1 MRGGLNKLVVVL
13 VLVTLWE
20 GYVRVAGVSPL
31 LVPAPSRVLMA
42 FGEYIRSGS
51 LLRYTVQTL
60 KMVLG
65 GMAIG
70 TLVAFALTA
79 LATASRWGRDLLLT
93 LTSIMNPLPA
103 IALLPV
109 ALLWLG
115 IGPRSLLFVIANSV
129 VWALA
134 LNMHTGFE
142 TVPVTWKRAGQNL
155 GLEGWGLIR
164 HVYLPAAL
172 PYILTGLKIAW
183 SFGWRTVIAAE
194 LVFGASGQAGGLGWM
209 INVERYNLNTTGV
222 FCGLVTI
229 IVLGLLAEALFD
241 ALEERTIR
249 RWGMSAA

>member
-1 MRGGLNKLVVVL
+1 MRSGLNKLVVLL
-13 VLVTLWE
+13 VLVALWE
-20 GYVRVAGVSPL
+20 GYVRVSKVSPL
-31 LVPAPSRVLMA
+31 LVPAPSRVLL
-42 FGEYIRSGS
+42 GIGTYLQNGS
-51 LLRYTVQTL
+51 LPAYTLTTL
-60 KMVLG
+60 QMLLV

-70 TLVAFALTA
+70 ILIAFGLTV
-79 LATASRWGRDLLLT
+79 LATLSRWGRDLLLT

-115 IGPRSLLFVIANSV
+115 IGPKSLLFVIANSV

-142 TVPVTWKRAGQNL
+142 TVPVTWRRAGQNL
-155 GLEGWGLIR
+155 GLQGWGLIR

-209 INVERYNLNTTGV
+209 INIERYNLNTTGV

-229 IVLGLLAEALFD
+229 IGLGLVAEALFEV
-241 ALEERTIR
+241 LESRTIR
-249 RWGMSAA
+249 RWGMSAG

>member
-1 MRGGLNKLVVVL
+1 MRSGLNRLAVL
-13 VLVTLWE
+13 LILLLLWE
-20 GYVRVAGVSPL
+20 GYVRAAGVSPL
-31 LVPAPSRVLMA
+31 LVPAPSRVLLG
-42 FGEYIRSGS
+42 FGEYIQNGS
-51 LLRYTVQTL
+51 LVRYTLQTL
-60 KMVLG
+60 QMVLT

-70 TLVAFALTA
+70 ILIAFGLTA

-129 VWALA
+129 VWSLA

-142 TVPVTWKRAGQNL
+142 TVPLIWKQAGQNL
-155 GLEGWGLIR
+155 GLHGWGLVR
-164 HVYLPAAL
+164 YVYLPAAL

-229 IVLGLLAEALFD
+229 IGLGLLAEGLFE
-241 ALEERTIR
+241 ALERRTIR
-249 RWGMSAA
+249 RWGMSAG

>member
-1 MRGGLNKLVVVL
+1 MRSGLNKLL
-13 VLVTLWE
+13 VLLVLIALWE
-20 GYVRVAGVSPL
+20 GYVRFARVSPL
-31 LVPAPSRVLMA
+31 LVPAPSRVLVG
-42 FGEYIRSGS
+42 FGEYLRNGS
-51 LLRYTVQTL
+51 LTAYTLNTL
-60 KMVLG
+60 QMLLA

-70 TLVAFALTA
+70 MLIAFGLTV
-79 LATASRWGRDLLLT
+79 LATLSRWGRDLLLT
-93 LTSIMNPLPA
+93 LTSVMNPLPA
-103 IALLPV
+103 IALLPL

-115 IGPRSLLFVIANSV
+115 IGPKSLLFVIANSV

-142 TVPVTWKRAGQNL
+142 TVPITWRRAGQNL

-209 INVERYNLNTTGV
+209 INIERYNLNTTGV

-229 IVLGLLAEALFD
+229 ILLGLLAEVLFE
-241 ALEERTIR
+241 ALESRTIC
-249 RWGMSAA
+249 RWGMSAG

>member
-1 MRGGLNKLVVVL
+1 MRGGLNRLVVLL
-13 VLVTLWE
+13 VLLILWE
-20 GYVRVAGVSPL
+20 GYVRLSGVSPL
-31 LVPAPSRVLMA
+31 LVPAPSQVALSFAPYLKSGALWRYTWQTLTLLLTGMALGILIA
-42 FGEYIRSGS
+42 FG
-51 LLRYTVQTL
+51 LTV
-60 KMVLG
+60 
-65 GMAIG
+65 
-70 TLVAFALTA
+70 
-79 LATASRWGRDLLLT
+79 LATLSRWGRDLLLT

-115 IGPRSLLFVIANSV
+115 IGSKSMLFVIVNSV

-142 TVPVTWKRAGQNL
+142 TVPLTWRRAGLNL
-155 GLEGWGLIR
+155 GLSGWGLIR

-194 LVFGASGQAGGLGWM
+194 LVFGASGQTGGLGWM
-209 INVERYNLNTTGV
+209 INMERYNLNTTGV

-229 IVLGLLAEALFD
+229 IILGLLAETLFG
-241 ALEERTIR
+241 ALESRTIR
-249 RWGMSAA
+249 RWGISVG

>member
-1 MRGGLNKLVVVL
+1 MRGGLNRLVVL
-13 VLVTLWE
+13 VATLALWE
-20 GYVRVAGVSPL
+20 GYVRAAGVSPL
-31 LVPAPSRVLMA
+31 LLPAPSRVLLG

-51 LLRYTVQTL
+51 LLRYTLQTL
-60 KMVLG
+60 QMVLA

-70 TLVAFALTA
+70 ALAAFALTA
-79 LATASRWGRDLLLT
+79 LATVSRWGRDLLLT
-93 LTSIMNPLPA
+93 LTTILNPLPA

-109 ALLWLG
+109 ALIWLG

-129 VWALA
+129 VWAMA

-142 TVPVTWKRAGQNL
+142 TVPLTWKRAGQNL

-164 HVYLPAAL
+164 HIYLPAAL

-183 SFGWRTVIAAE
+183 SFGWRTAIAAE

-222 FCGLVTI
+222 FCGLVAI
-229 IVLGLLAEALFD
+229 IALGLLAEALFE
-241 ALEERTIR
+241 ALERRTIR
-249 RWGMSAA
+249 RWGMSAG

>member
-1 MRGGLNKLVVVL
+1 MKGGLRKIVVL
-13 VLVTLWE
+13 ALLIALWE
-20 GYVRVAGVSPL
+20 GYVRLADVSPL
-31 LVPAPSRVLMA
+31 LVPAPSRVLL
-42 FGEYIRSGS
+42 GYVTYLQDGS
-51 LLRYTVQTL
+51 LLVHTVHTL
-60 KMVLG
+60 KMLLA

-70 TLVAFALTA
+70 IVIAFGLTV
-79 LATASRWGRDLLLT
+79 LATLSRWGRDLLLT

-142 TVPVTWKRAGQNL
+142 TVPVTWRRAGQNL
-155 GLEGWGLIR
+155 GLEGWGLVR
-164 HVYLPAAL
+164 YVYLPAAL

-209 INVERYNLNTTGV
+209 INIERYNLNTTGV
-222 FCGLVTI
+222 FCGLATI
-229 IVLGLLAEALFD
+229 ILLGLVAEALFE
-241 ALEERTIR
+241 ALENRTIR
-249 RWGMSAA
+249 RWGMAKG

>member
-1 MRGGLNKLVVVL
+1 MRSGLNRLL
-13 VLVTLWE
+13 ILALLLALWE
-20 GYVRVAGVSPL
+20 GYVRAAGVSPL
-31 LVPAPSRVLMA
+31 LVPAPSRVLQG
-42 FGEYIRSGS
+42 FGEYLRDGS
-51 LLRYTVQTL
+51 LLRYAGQTL
-60 KMVLG
+60 RIVLG
-65 GMAIG
+65 GMGIG
-70 TLVAFALTA
+70 LLVAFGLTA

-93 LTSIMNPLPA
+93 LTAIMNPLPA
-103 IALLPV
+103 IALLPL

-115 IGPRSLLFVIANSV
+115 IGTRSLLFVIANSV
-129 VWALA
+129 VWAVA

-142 TVPVTWKRAGQNL
+142 TVPVAWKRAGQNL
-155 GLEGWGLIR
+155 GLQGWGLIR

-229 IVLGLLAEALFD
+229 IVMGLLAEFLFA
-241 ALEERTIR
+241 ALENRTIR
-249 RWGMSAA
+249 RWGMSAG